1 MIPGNVNLETIKLSM
16 KTWRQHYQPMIAK
29 IIKENEGLEPKK
41 IRMILAKANPG
52 PWKHQQRIWS
62 DESLKQLGLKKRKNE
77 VAPENENQTKL
88 F

>member
-1 MIPGNVNLETIKLSM
+1 M
-16 KTWRQHYQPMIAK
+16 KTWRQYYQPLIAE
-29 IIKENEGLEPKK
+29 IIKANEGLEPKK

-52 PWKHQQRIWS
+52 PYKHQQRIWS

-77 VAPENENQTKL
+77 SVPVNENQQSL